1 MRIPHQEQYTL
12 DCPAVD
18 QVELNADCRDRMI
31 PILRGLQHLY
41 SLPDLRD
48 QVIDLVADD
57 VLDDVDPDRGR
68 EGLTLWQIVVLAAVR
83 MGTRTDPRKK
93 SLKVFRARKVMTLD
107 QLARHLACSHRTVH
121 RRLKQW
127 QAINS

>member
-57 VLDDVDPDRGR
+57 QSEKYIL
-68 EGLTLWQIVVLAAVR
+68 
-83 MGTRTDPRKK
+83 PRKTEG
-93 SLKVFRARKVMTLD
+93 FAR
-107 QLARHLACSHRTVH
+107 
-121 RRLKQW
+121 RRG
-127 QAINS
+127 